1 MTLALSPVWKQGYF
15 KEAKTVKIGTRFIVE
30 TQHNMWG
37 EHIEK
42 QFVYWRQKQGTNTQS
57 GVWASWMRSMVERW
71 FKSLTQDSPS
81 RSLFTFGQLSCFFF
95 HTWFVLRPSP
105 KMHVQLFAKMDST
118 AEACGDT
125 STLVIWWEPLAF
137 PPPRSLPA
145 RMQTG
150 KVSLISI
157 VGTLS
162 LYFSRIQLLLLALS
176 LEYLA
181 KNKASILLHNKH
193 QLSSPEAHLS
203 PTSIQPL
210 WKRFSVS
217 IK

>member
-1 MTLALSPVWKQGYF
+1 MSDSMRPHKRQP
-15 KEAKTVKIGTRFIVE
+15 TRLRRP
-30 TQHNMWG
+30 W
-37 EHIEK
+37 
-42 QFVYWRQKQGTNTQS
+42 
-57 GVWASWMRSMVERW
+57 
-71 FKSLTQDSPS
+71 DSPG
-81 RSLFTFGQLSCFFF
+81 RNTRVGCHFLL
-95 HTWFVLRPSP
+95 LRPSP

-125 STLVIWWEPLAF
+125 STLVIWWGALPF

-193 QLSSPEAHLS
+193 QLSSPEAPLS

-210 WKRFSVS
+210 WKRVWHF
-217 IK
+217 IQ

>member
-1 MTLALSPVWKQGYF
+1 MGCHF
-15 KEAKTVKIGTRFIVE
+15 
-30 TQHNMWG
+30 
-37 EHIEK
+37 
-42 QFVYWRQKQGTNTQS
+42 
-57 GVWASWMRSMVERW
+57 
-71 FKSLTQDSPS
+71 
-81 RSLFTFGQLSCFFF
+81 LF
-95 HTWFVLRPSP
+95 LRPSP

-125 STLVIWWEPLAF
+125 STLVIRWGALPF

-176 LEYLA
+176 LECLGE
-181 KNKASILLHNKH
+181 NKALVLLYLTNLAVQPRDPSVSHLNRIYILLGRKGMLRRKQAFIH
-193 QLSSPEAHLS
+193 S
-203 PTSIQPL
+203 SIQNTLDECLL
-210 WKRFSVS
+210 WVRPWAQSQR
-217 IK
+217 